1 MLNRRHVVTCVILFA
16 VMVGGAFWMQ
26 PRISVSDSDACAY
39 TEGACS
45 MQDGRGYVDAR
56 GYRLNHWPPG
66 YSWLLSL
73 FPDPLRGALVIN
85 YLALGVAVAFIY
97 LLTQNAGWRP
107 LASSGAALALG
118 FGFFRSI
125 AIFAKPDILAYALFL
140 VGMRCLGGEN
150 NRWRTL
156 GGCLW
161 SALIPVKLMAVVFA
175 PALVLVDCIV
185 LRDSRKSLRPLHCA
199 LIVGIWSMAV
209 AVVVGFNYHTMG
221 VALPAT
227 HEAGNFRTCVSE
239 TVQFCVTFFRSFLAN
254 WYGSVWKIRALV
266 PFALTVLSALACLI
280 TLRPYPEG
288 KRYAWLGITML
299 GMTWALE
306 MVRHFS
312 GDSRLTGYGLLLVLL
327 AFRPAASSGKYWL
340 TYAGLTILLTLTNVF
355 TTNSLGVNDPR
366 YAHVAQEFAAA
377 HVSPELL
384 YTNSY
389 RVLDVHARLPSIAVD
404 RLEDVPPGA
413 IFLRIVL
420 PSYDAIQRTTWTIE
434 EPPADWQTIARW
446 KDAILYRRPAST
458 ANAGREG
465 AGIAASQP
473 D

>member
-16 VMVGGAFWMQ
+16 VMVGSAFWMQ

-45 MQDGRGYVDAR
+45 IQDGHGYADAK
-56 GYRLNHWPPG
+56 GYLLNHWPPG

-73 FPDPLRGALVIN
+73 FPDPLRGASVIN
-85 YLALGVAVAFIY
+85 YLALGVAVVFIY

-118 FGFFRSI
+118 FGFLRNI

-140 VGMRCLGGEN
+140 VGVQCLASESY
-150 NRWRTL
+150 RWRTL

-161 SALIPVKLMAVVFA
+161 SVLIPVKLMAVVFA

-185 LRDSRKSLRPLHCA
+185 LRDSRKFLRPLHRVI
-199 LIVGIWSMAV
+199 IVGVWSIAV
-209 AVVVGFNYHTMG
+209 ATVVGFNYHTMG
-221 VALPAT
+221 VAVPAT

-239 TVQFCVTFFRSFLAN
+239 TAQFCVTFFRSFLAN
-254 WYGSVWKIRALV
+254 WYGSVWKIQALV
-266 PFALTVLSALACLI
+266 PFVLTLLGALACLI

-288 KRYAWLGITML
+288 KKYAWLGIAML

-306 MVRHFS
+306 IVRHFS

-327 AFRPAASSGKYWL
+327 AFRPAAGAEKYWL

-377 HVSPELL
+377 RVPAEPLF
-384 YTNSY
+384 TNSHHI
-389 RVLDVHARLPSIAVD
+389 LDVHARQPSTAID
-404 RLEDVPPGA
+404 RLEDIPLGSL
-413 IFLRIVL
+413 FLRITL
-420 PSYDAIQRTTWTIE
+420 PNYDAIQRTTWTID
-434 EPPADWQTIARW
+434 EPPAEWHVIAKW
-446 KDAILYRRPAST
+446 KDAILYRKPPA
-458 ANAGREG
+458 R
-465 AGIAASQP
+465 
-473 D
+473 